1 MQLTRALLVLAAATS
16 STLALV
22 LPAPLG
28 LSPSPLS
35 LPTGTV
41 TCGSHKFSVSSVSA
55 AVAQGYKYYKAGSTV
70 GMYNDTS
77 QARDRALILTH
88 VQARTN
94 IHTSSVTTRSCP
106 CTALARPGT
115 R

>member
-1 MQLTRALLVLAAATS
+1 MQFTRALFVLAAVAS

-22 LPAPLG
+22 LPAPLD
-28 LSPSPLS
+28 LSLSPLS

-70 GMYNDTS
+70 GMYNDAP
-77 QARDRALILTH
+77 QAHD
-88 VQARTN
+88 
-94 IHTSSVTTRSCP
+94 
-106 CTALARPGT
+106 
-115 R
+115 